1 MFLLRGEHGASYVP
15 PGCTGTF
22 TDVPCPSAFADWVER
37 LSAENITSGCDV
49 GKSCPGNDNTRGQMA
64 VFHREDI
71 QPAVEPRAS
80 TRHRSLS
87 PVSGE
92 KGHHSDRIA
101 NSMRYASLRP
111 LLEPHLPFVEKPGR
125 YVGLERN
132 VTRKDLSKA
141 AVTLALA
148 FPDTYEIGMSHTGLK
163 ILYEIVNRRKDFAC
177 ERVYAP
183 WTDLEYRMRS
193 GGIPLFSTESC
204 APVGDFD
211 VLGFSL
217 QAELNYSNI
226 LNMLDLAGLPVWQRD
241 RRETDPIVLGG
252 GPCTANPEP
261 IADFFD
267 AFLVGDA
274 EEALPVFLEAYREGR
289 SRFLSRRDLLSA
301 LASIDGIYVP
311 SFYDVTYKEDGTIAS
326 IERNDPRVP
335 ERARR
340 TWVPVLKPEYY
351 PDKPMVPS
359 VEIVQDRLG
368 LEVMRGCTQGCRF
381 CQAGYW
387 YRPVRELDPGDVAE
401 MTKKFIAESGWSE
414 VGLLSLSTADYSQ
427 IEPLVKCLA
436 PALSDQ
442 RVSISLPSLRAEAF
456 SVGLADA
463 VSEVRKSGFTFAPET
478 GSDRLRRVINKT
490 FTNADMI
497 AAADVAFAR
506 GWDLIK
512 VYTMIGLPT
521 ETRADLDELVTLV
534 EGILAQGR
542 KHGRKSVNVSVG
554 SFVPKSWT
562 PFQWA
567 PFDGVDVLESKL
579 AYLKDRFRRV
589 RGARMKW
596 HEPREAEIECVLSR
610 GDRRA
615 GRILHTAWRSGV
627 RFDGWTEHFRYDL
640 WMKAFE
646 TEGISKESYLRAYD
660 LDEVLPW
667 DVLDVSIKKRW
678 LQIELLKAKKEMR
691 TEDCKWGHCYA
702 CGVPGNGEDT
712 VLAASMSG
720 GPGGPPNPRMTAPPA
735 FDAAAAPASDPA
747 AYRDVAKGAAYRQKA
762 MPDLPAASR
771 RGSQGDEV
779 FRHRIAF
786 SKTGDARLLSHRN
799 TMDVLER
806 AIRAAG
812 LPARYTEG
820 FNPHMRL
827 SMGPAL
833 ALGLESRHEIFDV
846 DGRAP
851 FPADAAARINAKLP
865 AGIEVLDVRALLAGE
880 PSLAKAVQG
889 ARYAVRLD
897 SEEHR
902 NRASEALANGWSRTV
917 PALRALS
924 LAADGSGTSLV
935 FDVNLD
941 QAAGETA
948 TAKKVLEALLA
959 IPPAEQAGMSI
970 VREATLLRG

>member
-1 MFLLRGEHGASYVP
+1 
-15 PGCTGTF
+15 
-22 TDVPCPSAFADWVER
+22 
-37 LSAENITSGCDV
+37 
-49 GKSCPGNDNTRGQMA
+49 
-64 VFHREDI
+64 
-71 QPAVEPRAS
+71 
-80 TRHRSLS
+80 
-87 PVSGE
+87 
-92 KGHHSDRIA
+92 
-101 NSMRYASLRP
+101 MRYRSLRP
-111 LLEPHLPFVEKPGR
+111 RLDPLLPTVEKPGR
-125 YVGLERN
+125 YIGLERN
-132 VTRKDLSKA
+132 VTRKDLAKA
-141 AVTLALA
+141 SVTLALA

-163 ILYEIVNRRKDFAC
+163 ILYELVNRREDFAC

-183 WTDLEYRMRS
+183 WVDLEAKMRAA
-193 GGIPLFSTESC
+193 GIPLFSTESF

-226 LNMLDLAGLPVWQRD
+226 LNMLDLAGLPVWQRE
-241 RRETDPIVLGG
+241 RRESDPIVLGG
-252 GPCTANPEP
+252 GPCTANCEP

-274 EEALPVFLEAYREGR
+274 EDALTVFLDAYRDGR
-289 SRFLSRRDLLSA
+289 SRGLSRRELLVH
-301 LASIDGIYVP
+301 LAEIEGIYIP
-311 SFYDVTYKEDGTIAS
+311 SLYDVAYDANGRITAITP
-326 IERNDPRVP
+326 NDPRAP
-335 ERARR
+335 KQAKR
-340 TWVPVLKPEYY
+340 TWVPTLKPEYY

-436 PALSDQ
+436 PQLSDR

-456 SVGLADA
+456 SVGLAEA

-490 FTNADMI
+490 FTNDDMI
-497 AAADVAFAR
+497 QAADVAFAR

-521 ETRADLDELVTLV
+521 ETSADLDELVTLV
-534 EGILAQGR
+534 VGILAQGR
-542 KHGRKSVNVSVG
+542 KHGRKNVNVAVG

-567 PFDGVDVLESKL
+567 PFDGIEILERKL
-579 AYLKDRFRRV
+579 SYLKEKFRNV
-589 RGARMKW
+589 RGAKMKW

-610 GDRRA
+610 GDRRV
-615 GRILHTAWRSGV
+615 GRILHTAWKSGV

-640 WMKAFE
+640 WTKAFE
-646 TEGISKESYLRAYD
+646 TEGIPKESYLRAYD
-660 LDEVLPW
+660 LDEILPW

-678 LQIELLKAKKEMR
+678 LQIELIKAKKEMR

-712 VLAASMSG
+712 MLAKAM
-720 GPGGPPNPRMTAPPA
+720 PGAQST
-735 FDAAAAPASDPA
+735 FDAATAPASDPA

-762 MPDLPAASR
+762 MPDLPTAAR
-771 RGSQGDEV
+771 RAVQGDRV
-779 FRHRIAF
+779 FRHRVTF
-786 SKTGDARLLSHRN
+786 SKTGDARFLSHRN

-812 LPARYTEG
+812 LPARYSEG
-820 FNPHMRL
+820 FNPHMKL

-833 ALGLESRHEIFDV
+833 ALGLESRHEVFDAE
-846 DGRAP
+846 GIAP
-851 FPADAAARINAKLP
+851 FPADAAARIAEKLP
-865 AGIEVLDVRALLAGE
+865 SGISILDVRELAPGE
-880 PSLAKAVQG
+880 PSLAKAVKG
-889 ARYAVRLD
+889 ARYTVRLD
-897 SEEHR
+897 SEDQV
-902 NRASEALANGWSRTV
+902 NRAGDAVANGWREAM

-924 LAADGSGTSLV
+924 LEADAAGASLR
-935 FDVNLD
+935 FEVNLD

-948 TAKKVLEALLA
+948 TAKKVLETLLA
-959 IPPAEQAGMSI
+959 IPPEAQASMSV
-970 VREATLLRG
+970 VREATVLG

>member
-1 MFLLRGEHGASYVP
+1 
-15 PGCTGTF
+15 
-22 TDVPCPSAFADWVER
+22 
-37 LSAENITSGCDV
+37 
-49 GKSCPGNDNTRGQMA
+49 
-64 VFHREDI
+64 
-71 QPAVEPRAS
+71 
-80 TRHRSLS
+80 
-87 PVSGE
+87 
-92 KGHHSDRIA
+92 
-101 NSMRYASLRP
+101 MRYRSLRP
-111 LLEPHLPFVEKPGR
+111 LLDPHLPFVEKPGR

-132 VTRKDLSKA
+132 VTRKDLSQA
-141 AVTLALA
+141 SVTLALA

-163 ILYEIVNRRKDFAC
+163 ILYEIVNRREDFVC

-183 WTDLEYRMRS
+183 WVDLEKRMREN
-193 GGIPLFSTESC
+193 GIPLFSTESF
-204 APVGDFD
+204 APAGDFD

-226 LNMLDLAGLPVWQRD
+226 LNMLDLAGLPVWQKD
-241 RRETDPIVLGG
+241 RRKSDPIVLGG

-274 EEALPVFLEAYREGR
+274 EEALPVFLEAYRAARTSG
-289 SRFLSRRDLLSA
+289 LSRRDLLAA
-301 LASIDGIYVP
+301 LAQVDGIYVP
-311 SFYDVTYKEDGTIAS
+311 SFYEVTYKEDGTIAS
-326 IERNDPRVP
+326 IERNDPRAP

-340 TWVPVLKPEYY
+340 TWVPVLKPDYY
-351 PDKPMVPS
+351 PEKPMVPS

-387 YRPVRELDPGDVAE
+387 YRPVRELDPADVAD

-436 PALSDQ
+436 PELSEQ

-521 ETRADLDELVTLV
+521 ETDADLDELVILV

-542 KHGRKSVNVSVG
+542 KHGRKNVNVSVG

-567 PFDGVDVLESKL
+567 PFDGVTALERKL
-579 AYLKDRFRRV
+579 AYLKDRFRRL
-589 RGARMKW
+589 RGAKMKW

-615 GRILHTAWRSGV
+615 GRILHTAWKSGV
-627 RFDGWTEHFRYDL
+627 RFDGWTEHFRHDL
-640 WMKAFE
+640 WMQAFE
-646 TEGISKESYLRAYD
+646 AEGIPKESYLRAYA
-660 LDEVLPW
+660 LDEILPW

-678 LQIELLKAKKEMR
+678 LQIELIKAKKEMR

-712 VLAASMSG
+712 VLAKS
-720 GPGGPPNPRMTAPPA
+720 MTASALPA

-747 AYRDVAKGAAYRQKA
+747 AYRDVAKGAAYREKA
-762 MPDLPAASR
+762 MPDLPAGAR
-771 RGSQGDEV
+771 ARGNQGERV
-779 FRHRIAF
+779 VRHRISF

-820 FNPHMRL
+820 FNPHMKL

-833 ALGLESRHEIFDV
+833 ALGLESRHEVFDV
-846 DGRAP
+846 DGREP
-851 FPADAAARINAKLP
+851 FPEDAAGRINAKLP
-865 AGIEVLDVRALLAGE
+865 DGIRVLEVEELSAGE
-880 PSLAKAVQG
+880 ASLAKAVKA
-889 ARYAVRLD
+889 ARYAVRLE
-897 SEEHR
+897 SAEHVD
-902 NRASEALANGWSRTV
+902 RASSALAGSWRIAV
-917 PALRALS
+917 PALRALALS
-924 LAADGSGTSLV
+924 ADGDGAHLT
-935 FDVNLD
+935 FEVNLD

-959 IPPAEQAGMSI
+959 IPPGEQAGMS
-970 VREATLLRG
+970 VTREETLLAG

>member
-1 MFLLRGEHGASYVP
+1 
-15 PGCTGTF
+15 
-22 TDVPCPSAFADWVER
+22 
-37 LSAENITSGCDV
+37 
-49 GKSCPGNDNTRGQMA
+49 
-64 VFHREDI
+64 
-71 QPAVEPRAS
+71 
-80 TRHRSLS
+80 
-87 PVSGE
+87 
-92 KGHHSDRIA
+92 
-101 NSMRYASLRP
+101 MRYDSLRP
-111 LLEPHLPFVEKPGR
+111 RLDPLLPHVEKPGR
-125 YVGLERN
+125 YIGLERN

-141 AVTLALA
+141 SVTLALA

-163 ILYEIVNRRKDFAC
+163 ILYEIVNRREGFAC

-183 WTDLEYRMRS
+183 WVDLEAKLREN
-193 GGIPLFSTESC
+193 GIPLFSTESF
-204 APVGDFD
+204 APAADFD

-226 LNMLDLAGLPVWQRD
+226 LNMLDLAGIPVWQRD
-241 RRETDPIVLGG
+241 RRESDPIVLGG

-274 EEALPVFLEAYREGR
+274 EEALPLFLEAYRDAR
-289 SRFLSRRDLLSA
+289 SAGLPRREI
-301 LASIDGIYVP
+301 LARLAGLDGVYVP
-311 SFYDVTYKEDGTIAS
+311 TFYDVAYREDGRIAS
-326 IERNDPRVP
+326 ISRNDPRAP

-387 YRPVRELDPGDVAE
+387 YRPVRELDPGDVAD
-401 MTKKFIAESGWSE
+401 MTKKFIADSGWSE

-436 PALSDQ
+436 PQLSDR

-521 ETRADLDELVTLV
+521 ETKEDLDELVALV
-534 EGILAQGR
+534 QGILAQGR
-542 KHGRKSVNVSVG
+542 KHGRKNVNVSVG

-567 PFDGVDVLESKL
+567 PFDGVEALEKKL
-579 AYLKDRFRRV
+579 AYLKDRFRSI

-615 GRILHTAWRSGV
+615 GRVLHAAWKSGV

-646 TEGISKESYLRAYD
+646 TEGIPKESYLRAYD
-660 LDEVLPW
+660 LDEILPW
-667 DVLDVSIKKRW
+667 DVLDVSITKRW
-678 LQIELLKAKKEMR
+678 LQIELIKAKKEMR

-712 VLAASMSG
+712 VLAKSFPGVSLPPHP
-720 GPGGPPNPRMTAPPA
+720 GPLPEGEGAEEL
-735 FDAAAAPASDPA
+735 PA

-762 MPDLPAASR
+762 MPELPSASR
-771 RGSQGDEV
+771 RATQGDHV
-779 FRHRIAF
+779 FRHRVTF
-786 SKTGDARLLSHRN
+786 SKTGDARFLSHRN

-812 LPARYTEG
+812 LPARYSEG
-820 FNPHMRL
+820 FNPHMKM

-833 ALGLESRHEIFDV
+833 ALGVESLDEVFDV
-846 DGRAP
+846 EGIAP
-851 FPADAAARINAKLP
+851 FGDDAAERISEKLP
-865 AGIEVLDVRALLAGE
+865 AGIRIGTLRLLPAGAT
-880 PSLAKAVQG
+880 SLSKAVKS
-889 ARYAVRLD
+889 ARYAVRLVSD
-897 SEEHR
+897 EHVA
-902 NRASEALANGWSRTV
+902 RAGEALAEGRRGTM

-924 LAADGSGTSLV
+924 LETDGSGTSLR
-935 FDVNLD
+935 FEVNLD

-948 TAKKVLEALLA
+948 TAKRVLETILA
-959 IPPAEQAGMSI
+959 IPAPDQASLSV
-970 VREATLLRG
+970 VREATVLG

>member
-1 MFLLRGEHGASYVP
+1 MRYESL
-15 PGCTGTF
+15 
-22 TDVPCPSAFADWVER
+22 
-37 LSAENITSGCDV
+37 
-49 GKSCPGNDNTRGQMA
+49 
-64 VFHREDI
+64 
-71 QPAVEPRAS
+71 
-80 TRHRSLS
+80 RSLLD
-87 PVSGE
+87 PV
-92 KGHHSDRIA
+92 
-101 NSMRYASLRP
+101 
-111 LLEPHLPFVEKPGR
+111 LPTVEKPGR
-125 YVGLERN
+125 YIGLERN
-132 VTRKDLSKA
+132 VTRKDLP
-141 AVTLALA
+141 AVSVSLALA

-163 ILYEIVNRRKDFAC
+163 ILYELVNRRPDFAC

-183 WTDLEYRMRS
+183 WTDLEAKMRER
-193 GGIPLFSTESC
+193 GIPLFSTESF
-204 APVGDFD
+204 ARVSDFD

-226 LNMLDLAGLPVWQRD
+226 LNMLDLAGLPVWQRE
-241 RRETDPIVLGG
+241 RREGDPIVLGG

-267 AFLVGDA
+267 AFLIGDA
-274 EEALPVFLEAYREGR
+274 EEALLRLLDACREGR
-289 SRFLSRRDLLSA
+289 GLGLSRRDLLA
-301 LASIDGIYVP
+301 RLACVEGVYVP
-311 SFYDVTYKEDGTIAS
+311 SFYDVTYREDGKIAA
-326 IERNDPRVP
+326 ITRNDPRAP
-335 ERARR
+335 ERPKR
-340 TWVPVLKPEYY
+340 TWVPVLKPAYY

-436 PALSDQ
+436 PQLAER

-490 FTNADMI
+490 FTNADMV

-521 ETRADLDELVTLV
+521 ETQPDLDELVKLV
-534 EGILAQGR
+534 EDILAQGR
-542 KHGRKSVNVSVG
+542 KHGRKDVNVSVG

-567 PFDGVDVLESKL
+567 PFDGVETLQRKL
-579 AYLKDRFRRV
+579 SYLKERIRRV
-589 RGARMKW
+589 RGAKMKW

-610 GDRRA
+610 GDRRMA
-615 GRILHTAWRSGV
+615 RVLHTAWKSGV
-627 RFDGWTEHFRYDL
+627 KFDGWTEHFRYDL
-640 WMKAFE
+640 WNRAFE
-646 TEGISKESYLRAYD
+646 AEGIPKDSYLRAYD

-667 DVLDVSIKKRW
+667 DVLDVSITKRF
-678 LQIELLKAKKEMR
+678 LQVELVKAKKEMR

-712 VLAASMSG
+712 VLARSM
-720 GPGGPPNPRMTAPPA
+720 PGTLPTISPA
-735 FDAAAAPASDPA
+735 VSEPQDPAS
-747 AYRDVAKGAAYRQKA
+747 YRDVAKGAAYRQKA
-762 MPDLPAASR
+762 MPDLPAATR
-771 RGSQGDEV
+771 ARGAQSART
-779 FRHRIAF
+779 FRHRVTF
-786 SKTGDARLLSHRN
+786 TKTGDARFLSHRN

-812 LPARYTEG
+812 LPARYSEG
-820 FNPHMRL
+820 FNPHMKL

-833 ALGLESRHEIFDV
+833 PLGLESRHEVFDV
-846 DGRAP
+846 EGIAP
-851 FPADAAARINAKLP
+851 FGPDAAPAISEKLP
-865 AGIEVLDVRALLAGE
+865 PGIMVAEVRELAPEERAL
-880 PSLAKAVQG
+880 SKAVKS
-889 ARYAVRLD
+889 ARYTVRLD
-897 SEEHR
+897 TEYFHR
-902 NRASEALANGWSRTV
+902 ATGALAGGWREAV
-917 PALRALS
+917 PALRMLALEGNEQES
-924 LAADGSGTSLV
+924 RLS
-935 FDVNLD
+935 FEVNLD
-941 QAAGETA
+941 QAEGSTS
-948 TAKKVLEALLA
+948 TPKRVLEALLA
-959 IPPAEQAGMSI
+959 IPPEEQASLS
-970 VREATLLRG
+970 VTREATVLA